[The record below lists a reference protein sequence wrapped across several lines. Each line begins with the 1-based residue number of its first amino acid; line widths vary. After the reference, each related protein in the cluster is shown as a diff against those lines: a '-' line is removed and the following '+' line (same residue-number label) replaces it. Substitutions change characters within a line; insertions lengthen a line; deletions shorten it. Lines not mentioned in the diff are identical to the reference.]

1 MSRVRLKQLA
11 QDGATDGE
19 VAKWNNTAGVW
30 EAGTAS
36 GGIATGL
43 ASARPTADG
52 TQGFYYA
59 TDTQAL
65 SYDDSS
71 TWEDVGILVDD
82 VTIEIDGTSGKL
94 QLIDAGTIAT
104 TKLSATGTKNSTTF
118 LRGDN
123 TWDVP
128 VNTPKPTLTKALTI
142 ETPTDTEVF
151 PFFYTPVAITLTNF
165 EHYVAAATNLQWQ
178 IMHNTTPLTGGIA
191 THGTITTTTTATSTA
206 PTTDPSIP
214 ADSYLWLDS
223 SGVSGTPGF
232 FHVTVTYTED

>member
-19 VAKWNNTAGVW
+19 VAKWNNSAGVW
-30 EAGTAS
+30 EPGTAAS
-36 GGIATGL
+36 GGISTGT
-43 ASARPTADG
+43 AAARPASPADG
-52 TQGFYYA
+52 TFYYA

-65 SYDDSS
+65 SYYDVSA
-71 TWEDVGILVDD
+71 WEDVGILVDD

-178 IMHNTTPLTGGIA
+178 IMHNTTPLTGGNA
-191 THGTITTTTTATSTA
+191 THGTITTTTTASMIFT
-206 PTTDPSIP
+206 
-214 ADSYLWLDS
+214 
-223 SGVSGTPGF
+223 F
-232 FHVTVTYTED
+232 FIAS